1 MRAQHIAHELSKK
14 PDVPLAAGY
23 TRHTA
28 EREFKAQ
35 IEVALPIG
43 LLVVRWERIWRMD
56 KPYHAPPFPFA
67 DRLKEIN
74 PELSIHWIGRLKRWG
89 VCRMH
94 KAYDVIKYN
103 GVYLKIFDKYP
114 ILLYVIEGAH
124 KEFMMPDERW
134 LPKRDIRKED
144 VYEKMIRMNE
154 ADDRKA
160 AKDEEVTDDIWNDT
174 IKESRNEVEEY
185 ITGSKPK
192 ITVSINGTKEQ
203 ENG

>member
-1 MRAQHIAHELSKK
+1 
-14 PDVPLAAGY
+14 
-23 TRHTA
+23 
-28 EREFKAQ
+28 
-35 IEVALPIG
+35 
-43 LLVVRWERIWRMD
+43 
-56 KPYHAPPFPFA
+56 
-67 DRLKEIN
+67 
-74 PELSIHWIGRLKRWG
+74 
-89 VCRMH
+89 MH